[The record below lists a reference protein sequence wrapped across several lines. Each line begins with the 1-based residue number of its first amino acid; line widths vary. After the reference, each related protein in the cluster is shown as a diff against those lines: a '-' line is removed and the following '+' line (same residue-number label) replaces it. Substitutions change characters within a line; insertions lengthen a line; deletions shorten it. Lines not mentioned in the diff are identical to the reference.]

1 MSGLEIIRKEYIT
14 TKDFAKALNLTYG
27 RIVQLIHEGQIHAE
41 KFGRDWVIK
50 RTEFERFKKAA
61 KKSPGRSTDKVLE

>member
-1 MSGLEIIRKEYIT
+1 MDGLEIIKKDYIT
-14 TKDFAKALNLTYG
+14 TKTFAKALNLTYG

-50 RTEFERFKKAA
+50 RSEFERFKKST
-61 KKSPGRSTDKVLE
+61 KKSSSRSTDKVLE